1 MEIATIVETAT
12 AVGPELIVLFFV
24 LVGLYNKNVLIAAKK
39 LQKEDPTGKALNI
52 IEKADVNELSRVLD
66 KLDNQ
71 IRVLEAKQEEAA
83 QPQINEIYKG
93 VEAAVKKKNLEK

>member
-1 MEIATIVETAT
+1 MEIATIVESVLT
-12 AVGPELIVLFFV
+12 VGPELLVLFFV
-24 LVGLYNKNVLIAAKK
+24 LIGLYNKNVLIAAKK
-39 LQKEDPTGKALNI
+39 LQKEDPAGKALNI

-66 KLDNQ
+66 RLDNQ

>member
-1 MEIATIVETAT
+1 MEFATIVETAM
-12 AVGPELIVLFFV
+12 AVGPELIVLFLV
-24 LVGLYNKNVLIAAKK
+24 LIGLYNKNALITAKR
-39 LQKEDPTGKALNI
+39 LLKEDPAGKALNI

-66 KLDNQ
+66 RLDNQ
-71 IRVLEAKQEEAA
+71 IKVLEAKQEEAA